1 VTTHAVTALVIFLV
15 SYVLIITERIH
26 RTKIAIMGAVLLVV
40 FRVMPQGRAF
50 ARIDFNTIGLLT
62 GMMLLISVI
71 KETGIF
77 SYVAIKIA
85 KRTRGDGWR
94 ILLWFSIFTAIASAL
109 LDNVTTVLLIA
120 PITILIAEMLDIPP
134 FPFLIAEIL
143 ASNIGGTATLIG
155 DPPNILIG
163 SATDLSFLDFLSHL
177 GPVAVVVLAVTLLF
191 IRFFFRARL
200 TRTSIDYERTVS
212 GMDETKVI
220 KDKTLLKR
228 SLIVLGITII
238 GFVMHDTLG
247 LKPATV
253 ALAGGG
259 ALLIWS
265 GTDIE
270 KRLEEIEWPTL
281 FFFMGLFVLVGGLEE
296 VGFLERLA
304 GGVLEISSNIV
315 LLCMAVLW
323 ISAITSSF
331 LDNIPFVAAM
341 IPLLARISTALF
353 PNTEGLDEAAY
364 HLYYM
369 ERSMPLWW
377 SLALGACLGGNG
389 TLIGASANVVIAGF
403 SEKTKSPLNFRNY
416 FRYGFPLMLI
426 SIAISCVY
434 VLIRYLLLRQPV
446 P

>member
-1 VTTHAVTALVIFLV
+1 VTAHAITALVIFLF
-15 SYVLIITERIH
+15 SYVLIVTERIH
-26 RTKIAIMGAVLLVV
+26 RTKVAIMGAVLLVV
-40 FRVMPQGRAF
+40 FRVMPQGEAF
-50 ARIDFNTIGLLT
+50 ERIDFNTIGLLT
-62 GMMLLISVI
+62 GMMLLIGVI

-77 SYVAIKIA
+77 SYIAIKLA
-85 KRTRGDGWR
+85 KRTGGDRWK
-94 ILLWFSIFTAIASAL
+94 ILLWFSVFTAAASAL

-163 SATDLSFLDFLSHL
+163 SATDLSFLDFLVHV
-177 GPVAVVVLAVTLLF
+177 GPAAVAVLAVTLLLLR
-191 IRFFFRARL
+191 ILFRAHL
-200 TRTSIDYERTVS
+200 GGSGAGYERIVS

-220 KDKTLLKR
+220 TDHTLLRK
-228 SLIVLGITII
+228 SLIVLGATII
-238 GFVMHDTLG
+238 GFIVHDFLD

-253 ALAGGG
+253 ALGGGG

-281 FFFMGLFVLVGGLEE
+281 FFFMGLFVLVGGLESA
-296 VGFLERLA
+296 GLLEKLA
-304 GGVLEISSNIV
+304 AGVLSISSDLV

-323 ISAITSSF
+323 ISAVASAFI
-331 LDNIPFVAAM
+331 DNIPFVAAM
-341 IPLLARISTALF
+341 IPLITRISAALF
-353 PNTEGLDEAAY
+353 PNTEGLGEAAY
-364 HLYYM
+364 HAYQLKA
-369 ERSMPLWW
+369 SLPLWW

-403 SEKTKSPLNFRNY
+403 SEKTKSPLNFKNY
-416 FRYGFPLMLI
+416 FRFGFPLMIL
-426 SIAISCVY
+426 SVVIASGYILV
-434 VLIRYLLLRQPV
+434 RYLLFR
-446 P
+446 